1 MALSDMT
8 NFDIIVIGGGFSGL
22 SAAVRLARDGARV
35 LVLEARSRLG
45 GRATSF
51 PDPTTGDI
59 VDNGQHVLL
68 GCYTETLAFLR
79 EIGSETQVLRQ
90 PGLAAVM
97 IDRAGRRSKI
107 ECPPLPAPLHLVAG
121 VFDWDALSW
130 SDRWSVLRMGGPI
143 RIARRQ
149 LQGDG
154 RRLAASPDES
164 VENWLI
170 RNGQTDRLREMLWT
184 PLALAA
190 LNQSPSEAAAPY
202 FARVLAEMFGGEASA
217 ASVALPARPLNELY
231 AEPAREYIER
241 HRGAV
246 RTGSSARVRL
256 AAGGLPTVQSGT
268 EEWSPAA
275 VVIAVPWFAL
285 PDTFEGDI
293 EPLER
298 LLSAARNTAPS
309 PIVTVNLWF
318 DRPVLEEPFVGLPGR
333 TMQWV
338 FDKRLAWG
346 GATSHLSLVSSGA
359 MSVLQRTNPE
369 LVEAA
374 MTEVVEALPSARN
387 ARLRHS
393 SVVREP
399 RATFSLAPGQPPRPS
414 IRTAVHGL
422 FLAGDW
428 IDTGLPATIEGAVRS
443 GHEAARS
450 ALHP

>member
-1 MALSDMT
+1 MT
-8 NFDIIVIGGGFSGL
+8 TFDIIVIGGGFAGL

-51 PDPTTGDI
+51 PDATTGDI

-68 GCYTETLAFLR
+68 GCYADTLAFLR
-79 EIGSETQVLRQ
+79 EIGSEPHLLKQR
-90 PGLAAVM
+90 GLAAVM
-97 IDRAGRRSKI
+97 IDRAGRRSKF
-107 ECPPLPAPLHLVAG
+107 ECPPLPPPLHLVAG
-121 VFDWDALSW
+121 VFDWDVLSW

-149 LQGDG
+149 MGGDL

-164 VENWLI
+164 VESWLI
-170 RNGQTDRLREMLWT
+170 RNGQTDRLREMLWN

-241 HRGAV
+241 HQGTV

-256 AAGGLPTVQSGT
+256 APGQLPTVHSGAD
-268 EEWSPAA
+268 EWSPAA
-275 VVIAVPWFAL
+275 VVVAVPWFAL
-285 PDTFEGDI
+285 PDTLEGATEPI
-293 EPLER
+293 EQV
-298 LLSAARNTAPS
+298 LSAARKTAAS

-338 FDKRLAWG
+338 FDKRFAWG

-359 MSVLQRTNPE
+359 LPVLQQTNPE
-369 LVEAA
+369 LVAA
-374 MTEVVEALPSARN
+374 AITEVVEALPSARD

-393 SVVREP
+393 SVIREP
-399 RATFSLAPGQPPRPS
+399 RATFSLSPGQPARPS
-414 IRTAVHGL
+414 IRTPVRGL
-422 FLAGDW
+422 VLAGDW

-443 GHEAARS
+443 GHQAADV